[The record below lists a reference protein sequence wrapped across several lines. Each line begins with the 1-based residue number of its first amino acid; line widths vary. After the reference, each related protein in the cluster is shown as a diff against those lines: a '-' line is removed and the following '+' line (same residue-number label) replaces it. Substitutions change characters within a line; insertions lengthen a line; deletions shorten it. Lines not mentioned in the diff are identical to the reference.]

1 MGDPHMSLSEEK
13 EKDKEER
20 IKNPSAPLSLSSFS
34 DGGKAAAAAG
44 GPPMPAIPR
53 CTFVTGPRRSG
64 RTRCIQ
70 QRLAACPSPARA
82 AVLVIDDGGLLARHS
97 DDADFPD
104 ARVNKLTLPCPCCPE
119 LAGLPVAV
127 RSMCGVP
134 GEPVSH
140 LFIKIPDIA
149 APRLLAEFD
158 RMVGWPR
165 TLVVCLSAAWA
176 RVRAAQQTL
185 PLFLSTL
192 LALADEIITPPA
204 DTGAADD
211 KIIPLTL

>member
-1 MGDPHMSLSEEK
+1 MPRDELSGAAIRPAGSSGTGVPPVGLRGMGDP
-13 EKDKEER
+13 
-20 IKNPSAPLSLSSFS
+20 
-34 DGGKAAAAAG
+34 
-44 GPPMPAIPR
+44 PMPNIPH

-64 RTRCIQ
+64 RTRCIR
-70 QRLAACPSPARA
+70 QRLAACPASARA

-97 DDADFPD
+97 DDACFPG
-104 ARVNKLTLPCPCCPE
+104 ARVNKLALPCPCCPE

-127 RSMCGVP
+127 HAMCGDP
-134 GEPVSH
+134 GATVSH

-158 RMVGWPR
+158 RVVGWPR

-192 LALADEIITPPA
+192 LALADEIVTPPA
-204 DTGAADD
+204 ADASASNADND